1 MRTIGQALTDAQR
14 TIDALDARILLCH
27 VMQKDAAHLIAHAA
41 EPLDT
46 EPAGQFEALVAR
58 RAAGEPVAYIV
69 GRREFFGL
77 DFGVTPAV
85 LIPRP
90 ETELLV
96 ELALARMAPDEACR
110 VLDLGTGS
118 GCVAISIARYRPRAH
133 VTASDVSAEAL
144 AVARRNAGAHALRN
158 VLLAQGEWFA
168 AVAGRCFDLI
178 VANPPYVADD
188 DRHLTQGD
196 VRVEPPIALSGGRDG
211 LEAIR
216 TIVAR
221 AGAHLCTTG
230 WLLFEHGYDQAAAC
244 RALLQAAGFSAV
256 ASWRDLAGHERVS
269 GGRKLDAMAGK
280 P

>member
-1 MRTIGQALTDAQR
+1 LTDAQR
-14 TIDALDARILLCH
+14 TIDALDARVLLCH
-27 VMQKDAAHLIAHAA
+27 VMQKDAAYLIAHAA
-41 EPLDT
+41 ESLGP
-46 EPAGQFEALVAR
+46 EAAGQFEALVTR

-77 DFGVTPAV
+77 DIRVKPAV

-96 ELALARMAPDEACR
+96 ELALARIAQDEACR

-118 GCVAISIARYRPRAH
+118 GCVAISIARHRPRAR
-133 VTASDVSAEAL
+133 VTASDVFAEAL
-144 AVARRNAGAHALRN
+144 AIARGNAHAHALRN
-158 VLLAQGEWFA
+158 VSFAQGEWFD

-178 VANPPYVADD
+178 VANPPYVADND
-188 DRHLTQGD
+188 PHLAHGD
-196 VRVEPPIALSGGRDG
+196 VRFEPPIALSGGRDG
-211 LEAIR
+211 LDAIR
-216 TIVAR
+216 TIVAG
-221 AGAHLCTTG
+221 AGAHLCGTG
-230 WLLFEHGYDQAAAC
+230 WLLVEHGYDQAVAC
-244 RALLQAAGFSAV
+244 RALLETAGFRAV